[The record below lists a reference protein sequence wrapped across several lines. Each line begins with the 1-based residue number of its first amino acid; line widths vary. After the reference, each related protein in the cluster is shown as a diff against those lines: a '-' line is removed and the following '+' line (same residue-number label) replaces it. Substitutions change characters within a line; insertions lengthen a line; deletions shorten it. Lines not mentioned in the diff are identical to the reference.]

1 MKTHLTCKALANMI
15 DHTLLKADAINEQF
29 KKLCDEA
36 NSYGFKMIAINSSPV
51 KLCAEYLKDSPVH
64 VGAAIGFPLGQTSIK
79 VKVFETQDAIING
92 ADEIDY
98 VINIGELKNGN
109 LQYIEQEMVEIV
121 DVCRKSNVICK
132 VILEN
137 CYLNDEQKISVC
149 KIAKKIRPDFV
160 KTSTGFGTSG
170 ATIADI
176 KLMKS
181 IVGNDVKVKAAG
193 GIRSLETAIKMIE
206 AGAERLGT
214 SSGIAIINEFNQ

>member
-1 MKTHLTCKALANMI
+1 MKTLLTSKALANMI

-79 VKVFETQDAIING
+79 VKAFETQDAIING

-137 CYLNDEQKISVC
+137 CYLNDEQKINVC

-170 ATIADI
+170 ATISDI

>member
-1 MKTHLTCKALANMI
+1 MKTHLTSKALANMI

-170 ATIADI
+170 ATISDI